1 MTAETPPKRPLF
13 RPEAVEYHAK
23 ARTSGRSLEL
33 RDTRITWLFRLLL
46 VCVAVAVGLAFTIRT
61 GTSATGSVRVHNTRR
76 HVSLFV
82 ADPRRIPDDAVATV
96 RVNGAE
102 HTARVHERTAN
113 EVLLVVDGDLPAGA
127 TGTAV
132 VPLGR
137 QSVAA
142 LLLGWGR

>member
-46 VCVAVAVGLAFTIRT
+46 VSVALAIGLAFTIRT
-61 GTSATGSVRVHNTRR
+61 GTSATGAVRVHDNGR

-82 ADPRRIPDDAVATV
+82 ADPRRIPEDAVATL
-96 RVNGAE
+96 RVGGVE
-102 HTARVHERTAN
+102 RTARVHQRSAN
-113 EVLLVVDGDLPAGA
+113 EVLLVADGDLPAGA
-127 TGTAV
+127 TGSAV